1 MTVDHLKEV
10 LSLYH
15 NKWSKHYPAE
25 RQDTA
30 NLDPRNK
37 EKVLSHTMWMCE
49 QALGFLQDPVS
60 VPGSDVMLTARLEQD
75 KLNQRKVEK
84 AMRWLGFIQG
94 MLFYTG
100 HYTIDEMRAHS
111 ASPDEP

>member
-1 MTVDHLKEV
+1 MTKEHLKSV
-10 LSLYH
+10 FSLYLTQ
-15 NKWSKHYPAE
+15 WGKHYPPK
-25 RQDTA
+25 RNDTT

-37 EKVLSHTMWMCE
+37 EAVLSHTMWMCE
-49 QALGFLQDPVS
+49 QGRDFLQD
-60 VPGSDVMLTARLEQD
+60 VPKDPAATVVLEARLKDEAIERR
-75 KLNQRKVEK
+75 NTEK

-111 ASPDEP
+111 ASPTEP

>member
-1 MTVDHLKEV
+1 MTASHLKEV

-15 NKWSKHYPAE
+15 NKWSKHYPPE
-25 RQDTA
+25 HQDTA

-49 QALGFLQDPVS
+49 QAIEFANNGAQKD
-60 VPGSDVMLTARLEQD
+60 
-75 KLNQRKVEK
+75 VEK
-84 AMRWLGFIQG
+84 AMRWLGFIQCA
-94 MLFYTG
+94 LFYTG
-100 HYTIDEMRAHS
+100 HYTIDELRAQS

>member
-1 MTVDHLKEV
+1 VNREHLKSV
-10 LSLYH
+10 FTLYLAQ
-15 NKWSKHYPAE
+15 WGKHYPAK
-25 RQDTA
+25 RQDTT

-37 EKVLSHTMWMCE
+37 EAVLSHTMWMCE
-49 QALGFLQDPVS
+49 QGLDFVKD
-60 VPGSDVMLTARLEQD
+60 VPKHAASEYVLAARLKDEATERS
-75 KLNQRKVEK
+75 NVEK

-111 ASPDEP
+111 ASPTEP